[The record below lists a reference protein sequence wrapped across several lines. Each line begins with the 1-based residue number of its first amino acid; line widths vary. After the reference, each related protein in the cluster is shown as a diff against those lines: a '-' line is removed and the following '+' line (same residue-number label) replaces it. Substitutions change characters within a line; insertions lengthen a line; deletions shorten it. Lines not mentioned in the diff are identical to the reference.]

1 MIHLDWPGVTGDKTI
16 ASIRLDRP
24 ERRNA
29 LDTGHCRDL
38 AEALDS
44 ATRSGARVVVL
55 SGVGRA
61 FCAGADLATVRD
73 PAFHPALRSVL
84 KAMTQSPAVVMVA
97 AHGPVMGAGVQLC
110 VAADLRVAAPDVE
123 FAIPA
128 AKLGIVVDRWTV
140 RRLSQVAGL
149 SAAQAILLGAQ
160 SVGAEEALACGLAQ
174 RIGTGEDAFSWAVE
188 IATLAPLALTGHKLA
203 LNSEVPPDQEDPGVA
218 AAHARAW
225 ASHDL
230 SEAMAART
238 EKRRARFQG
247 S

>member
-1 MIHLDWPGVTGDKTI
+1 MIHLDWPGGAGDNTI

-29 LDTGHCRDL
+29 LDTAHCRDL
-38 AEALDS
+38 AKALDS
-44 ATRSGARVVVL
+44 VARSGARVVVV
-55 SGVGRA
+55 SGTGPA

-84 KAMTQSPAVVMVA
+84 EAMIESPAVVMVA
-97 AHGPVMGAGVQLC
+97 AHGPVMGAGVQLS

-140 RRLSQVAGL
+140 RRLSQVVGL
-149 SAAQAILLGAQ
+149 SVAQAILLGAQ
-160 SVGAEEALACGLAQ
+160 SVGANEALACGLAQ
-174 RIGTGEDAFSWAVE
+174 RIGTVEDASSWADE
-188 IATLAPLALTGHKLA
+188 IATLAPLSLAGHKLA
-203 LNSEVPPDQEDPGVA
+203 LNSEVPPDQEDPEVA

-225 ASHDL
+225 ESHDL
-230 SEAMAART
+230 SEAIMART
-238 EKRRARFQG
+238 EKRQARFQG
-247 S
+247 T